1 VTTTTRAPAT
11 ARAVARRELTRAILD
26 EARRQLAEV
35 GPAVLSVRAVAR
47 ELGMASSAVYRYFAT
62 RDELITALLVL
73 SYDDLGSAAE
83 QADAA
88 VRQRRQHRAR
98 WLSVTRA
105 VRAWA
110 RQHPH
115 DYALLYG
122 SPVPG
127 YAAPQD
133 TVNPATRV
141 IRVVLRIVADAA
153 AEKAHEDQQRG
164 EQMREEHEPRAMP
177 RAIPRSAR
185 RAVASARAF
194 AGPEFDDESVY
205 RALTAWSGL
214 IGTVTLEL
222 FGHLH
227 NAVDDYD
234 AWFDHTMLRLS
245 PL

>member
-83 QADAA
+83 QADAT
-88 VRQRRQHRAR
+88 VRQRRRHRVR
-98 WLSVTRA
+98 WLAVTRE

-133 TVNPATRV
+133 TINPATRV

-153 AEKAHEDQQRG
+153 AEQPNEDQK
-164 EQMREEHEPRAMP
+164 REEHGTRGIP
-177 RAIPRSAR
+177 RAIPRAAR

-227 NAVDDYD
+227 NAIDDYD

-245 PL
+245 PV